1 MLFVACRLVLPI
13 LVTFALICFA
23 VPALFKQPYTDHPAW
38 SAFGFESCDLP
49 CWAGIMPGETSF
61 EDAFDLL
68 VAHVPTLNTR
78 VLVGNV
84 QINFSASSPEQVVN
98 GSISE
103 QQRRVRH
110 VQIHLEV
117 PFIQLVSRLG
127 TPDCFSYV
135 PDPLGTGGG
144 IVTHWVTG
152 QALVSALVL
161 FQNDHMRLTTPI
173 RSLGV
178 SADNTICDQA
188 DRIDWIGFAMRWR
201 YEQLQR
207 QNSLS

>member
-1 MLFVACRLVLPI
+1 MLFVARRLVLPMLI
-13 LVTFALICFA
+13 AFAVMCFA
-23 VPALFKQPYTDHPAW
+23 VPALFRQPLSDPPGW
-38 SAFGFESCDLP
+38 SDLGFDVCALP
-49 CWAGIMPGETSF
+49 CWAGITPGETPF
-61 EDAFDLL
+61 ADAFDLL
-68 VAHVPTLNTR
+68 VAHVPTLTTR

-110 VQIHLEV
+110 VQIHLEL

-127 TPDCFSYV
+127 MPDCFSYV
-135 PDPLGTGGG
+135 PDPLGTGEG

-152 QALVSALVL
+152 RALVSALVL

-188 DRIDWIGFAMRWR
+188 DRIDWIGFAAPWR
-201 YEQLQR
+201 YQQLQR
-207 QNSLS
+207 QNPS